1 MSSFIVNPKHIAEI
15 TKHFV
20 ALPHVSKS
28 FYNPTTRKQIKIKDN
43 LPLKTVLAVMLANGN
58 LKSVNYRYEQHID
71 IEHDKQF
78 MVDVGKET
86 LKPKDYKLS
95 YAELINMCQCL
106 NYQNMDAKNYD
117 GSDEACIIE
126 QIKDRFASRW
136 ADVET
141 DSEDKIRWSYPN

>member
-1 MSSFIVNPKHIAEI
+1 ME
-15 TKHFV
+15 
-20 ALPHVSKS
+20 
-28 FYNPTTRKQIKIKDN
+28 
-43 LPLKTVLAVMLANGN
+43 
-58 LKSVNYRYEQHID
+58 NYRYEKHID

>member
-58 LKSVNYRYEQHID
+58 LKSVNYRYEKHID

>member
-58 LKSVNYRYEQHID
+58 LKSVNYRYEKHID

-86 LKPKDYKLS
+86 LKPKDYNLS